1 MWYTCR
7 CWIQTVF
14 RTSWPN
20 ETKGCQSEHDAM
32 CINQWFSTFLCPW
45 PNCDVNSV
53 ATQNFHKSL
62 LQKVRNLCMS
72 LHYFH
77 LSREGKRIITPRIC
91 EIFHYSDILFP
102 EIIVRTFFWKSTS
115 NLGKICKIGSYFSDC
130 FRKLCVFRSV
140 N

>member
-45 PNCDVNSV
+45 PNCDANSV

-102 EIIVRTFFWKSTS
+102 EIIVRTFFLEIDVQSWEKFAKLEAISQIALENS
-115 NLGKICKIGSYFSDC
+115 AC
-130 FRKLCVFRSV
+130 FEA
-140 N
+140 